1 MSRKD
6 LWFDSNGLW
15 KFKKVAQNRIES
27 EGVCVRSSIDWKD
40 WIICIIKKQQAGR
53 QAGLDETAVQASKQA
68 SKEGKGKKVGDDG

>member
-1 MSRKD
+1 M
-6 LWFDSNGLW
+6 
-15 KFKKVAQNRIES
+15 
-27 EGVCVRSSIDWKD
+27 RSSIDWKD